1 MTTKEIIIE
10 AAEKEFIA
18 KGYANTT
25 LRRIAS
31 KCNITATA
39 IYRHF
44 EDKEDI
50 FQTVIKP
57 FVDRVKSQAEEIEKK
72 DYDFLNN
79 NELDSVWEFEGECN
93 LHFELL
99 FNFKRPLVMLV
110 IRERREWLKN
120 YLLDIEYSST
130 MRYLKRMEELGYK
143 VVALNPLSFKA
154 ILESYIDAY
163 FHVLEMN
170 LSLAE
175 SKKVCQTIS
184 EFFQSGF
191 RKLLG
196 F

>member
-79 NELDSVWEFEGECN
+79 NQLDSVWEFEGECN

-99 FNFKRPLVMLV
+99 FNYKRPLVVLV

>member
-50 FQTVIKP
+50 FQSVIKP

-79 NELDSVWEFEGECN
+79 NELDSVWEFEGERN

>member
-25 LRRIAS
+25 LRKIAS

-79 NELDSVWEFEGECN
+79 NQLDSVWEFEGERN

>member
-79 NELDSVWEFEGECN
+79 NQLDSVWEFEGERN

>member
-79 NELDSVWEFEGECN
+79 NQLDSVWEFEGECN

-143 VVALNPLSFKA
+143 VVAPNPLSFKA

>member
-57 FVDRVKSQAEEIEKK
+57 FVDRIKSQAEEIEKK

-79 NELDSVWEFEGECN
+79 NELDSVWEFEGESN
-93 LHFELL
+93 PHFELL

-143 VVALNPLSFKA
+143 VAALNPLSFKA

>member
-79 NELDSVWEFEGECN
+79 NQLDSVWEFEGECN

>member
-79 NELDSVWEFEGECN
+79 NQLDSVWEFEGECN

-184 EFFQSGF
+184 KFFQSGF

>member
-57 FVDRVKSQAEEIEKK
+57 FVDRVRSQAEEIEKK

-79 NELDSVWEFEGECN
+79 NQLDSVWEFEGECN

-99 FNFKRPLVMLV
+99 FNYKRPLVMLV

>member
-79 NELDSVWEFEGECN
+79 NELDSVWEFEGERN

>member
-25 LRRIAS
+25 LRRSAG

-79 NELDSVWEFEGECN
+79 NELDSVWEFEGERN

>member
-57 FVDRVKSQAEEIEKK
+57 FVDRVKSQAQEIEKK

-79 NELDSVWEFEGECN
+79 NQLDSVWEFEGERN

>member
-25 LRRIAS
+25 LRRIAG

-79 NELDSVWEFEGECN
+79 NELDSVWEFEGERN

>member
-50 FQTVIKP
+50 FQSVIKP

-130 MRYLKRMEELGYK
+130 MRYLKRMEEHGYK
-143 VVALNPLSFKA
+143 VPALNPLSFKA

-175 SKKVCQTIS
+175 SKEVCQTIS

>member
-79 NELDSVWEFEGECN
+79 NQLDSVWEFEGECN

-99 FNFKRPLVMLV
+99 FNYKRPLVMLV

>member
-44 EDKEDI
+44 VDKEDI

-57 FVDRVKSQAEEIEKK
+57 FVDRVKSQAEEIEKR

-93 LHFELL
+93 PHFELL

-143 VVALNPLSFKA
+143 VAALNPLSFKA

-184 EFFQSGF
+184 EFFQGGF

>member
-57 FVDRVKSQAEEIEKK
+57 FVDRIKSQAEEIEKK

-79 NELDSVWEFEGECN
+79 NELDSVWEFEEECN
-93 LHFELL
+93 PHFELL

-143 VVALNPLSFKA
+143 VAALNPLSFKA

>member
-79 NELDSVWEFEGECN
+79 NQLDSVWEFEGECN

-99 FNFKRPLVMLV
+99 FNYKRPLVMLV

-130 MRYLKRMEELGYK
+130 MRYLKRMGELGYK

>member
-79 NELDSVWEFEGECN
+79 NQLDSVWEFEGECN

-99 FNFKRPLVMLV
+99 FNYKRPLVMLV

-130 MRYLKRMEELGYK
+130 MRYLKRMEEL
-143 VVALNPLSFKA
+143 VDQ
-154 ILESYIDAY
+154 LEK
-163 FHVLEMN
+163 E
-170 LSLAE
+170 LA
-175 SKKVCQTIS
+175 
-184 EFFQSGF
+184 
-191 RKLLG
+191 
-196 F
+196 

>member
-79 NELDSVWEFEGECN
+79 NQLDSVWEFEGERN

-110 IRERREWLKN
+110 VRERREWLKN

>member
-79 NELDSVWEFEGECN
+79 NQLDSVWEFEGECN

-99 FNFKRPLVMLV
+99 FNYKRPLVMLV

-143 VVALNPLSFKA
+143 VPALNPLSFKA

>member
-25 LRRIAS
+25 LRRIAK

>member
-79 NELDSVWEFEGECN
+79 NQLDSVWEFEGECN

-99 FNFKRPLVMLV
+99 FNYKRPLVMLV

-154 ILESYIDAY
+154 ILES
-163 FHVLEMN
+163 
-170 LSLAE
+170 
-175 SKKVCQTIS
+175 
-184 EFFQSGF
+184 
-191 RKLLG
+191 
-196 F
+196 